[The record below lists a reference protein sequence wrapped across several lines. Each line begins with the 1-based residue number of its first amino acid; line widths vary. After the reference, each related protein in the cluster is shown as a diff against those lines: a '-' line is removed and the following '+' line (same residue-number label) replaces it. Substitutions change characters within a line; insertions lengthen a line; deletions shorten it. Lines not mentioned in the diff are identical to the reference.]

1 MNLLGHPAKG
11 LKANFLLHG
20 RGFIQGA
27 EPSTLGVG
35 LVRLIVEPDQTAAVL
50 ARTLMEQ
57 AKVAPLPVLDTAA
70 IIELIETIVVY
81 KFPRLNR
88 EEIAE
93 MLSISDLKQTRVFQE
108 FYEDGLQQGLQQ
120 GQQQGQQQ
128 GLQQEGVILV
138 RRQLTRRLGQ
148 VPTDWQEAIATLSVP
163 QLEDLGEALLDFT
176 QLADLEAWLSHLRQT
191 QQHLW
196 QTLRAK
202 FNQEM
207 GDWEASLIAQIE
219 GLTPSQATTLATALE
234 ELPHRAALENW
245 LQAQKQTDDSSV

>member
-1 MNLLGHPAKG
+1 
-11 LKANFLLHG
+11 
-20 RGFIQGA
+20 
-27 EPSTLGVG
+27 
-35 LVRLIVEPDQTAAVL
+35 
-50 ARTLMEQ
+50 MEQ

-108 FYEDGLQQGLQQ
+108 FYEDGLQQGL
-120 GQQQGQQQ
+120 QQGQQQ

-202 FNQEM
+202 FNQEID
-207 GDWEASLIAQIE
+207 DWEASLIAQLE
-219 GLTPSQATTLATALE
+219 GLGLSQAEALTATLE
-234 ELPHRAALENW
+234 ELPDRVALEHW
-245 LQAQKQTDDSSV
+245 LQAQQPADHSSL